1 MLLEVSCFSIS
12 HCEKNSAH
20 IVSRI
25 LDKKEMAAEFL
36 VLYVSP
42 TIWVLKMQITAELL
56 KECEQNFA
64 SLNILVTYILIR
76 FCLIQFSINF
86 LFCRKKMF
94 QNVCISEQEEEKK
107 KYWRCLSI
115 SCSCGKR
122 RPKTLFALASEHTHT
137 GIFQI
142 IYFHYDLLLNILPKW
157 SEWG

>member
-36 VLYVSP
+36 VQQYEF
-42 TIWVLKMQITAELL
+42 TFLKMQITAELL

-122 RPKTLFALASEHTHT
+122 RPKTLFALASQTKRIT
-137 GIFQI
+137 V
-142 IYFHYDLLLNILPKW
+142 YIL
-157 SEWG
+157 GQ